1 MLLLLLLKA
10 ASTDYWTGN
19 PQSTYYDEQVIILCV
34 CVCFLINQIE
44 TE

>member
-34 CVCFLINQIE
+34 CFLINQIE